1 MNWTDDIELKLMQL
15 WHQSEKKTEKK
26 MMTKKAQHKWVAQ
39 KLVAYGE
46 EKGMDVEGLTDI
58 VVKNKLASIRKKGK
72 SLVQKHIKPLAGS
85 TGNKLPTGSAAEEDG
100 SPSDPLAN
108 FDWSTLE
115 KKVKWANLRH
125 YWELFGLH
133 PTWGIWPVVETTSDI

>member
-1 MNWTDDIELKLMQL
+1 MKWTDDIELKLMQL

-46 EKGMDVEGLTDI
+46 EKGIDVEGLTDV

-72 SLVQKHIKPLAGS
+72 SLVEKHIKPLAGS
-85 TGNKLPTGSAAEEDG
+85 TGNKLPTECCRRRRNA
-100 SPSDPLAN
+100 
-108 FDWSTLE
+108 
-115 KKVKWANLRH
+115 K
-125 YWELFGLH
+125 
-133 PTWGIWPVVETTSDI
+133 